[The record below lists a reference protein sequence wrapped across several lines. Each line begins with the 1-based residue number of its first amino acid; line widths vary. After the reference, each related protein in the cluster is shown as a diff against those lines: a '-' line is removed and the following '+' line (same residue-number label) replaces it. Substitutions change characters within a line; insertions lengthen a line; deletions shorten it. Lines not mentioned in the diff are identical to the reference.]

1 MSFSDVLGAGGRNN
15 GSRQKN
21 KVFVFFFLVSVNKE
35 TLISALSGGRHRHI
49 VVRSRSSRRHSIVTV
64 RAMEGKKE
72 EDTFAEN

>member
-1 MSFSDVLGAGGRNN
+1 MAADRRTRFL
-15 GSRQKN
+15 
-21 KVFVFFFLVSVNKE
+21 FFFFLVSVNKE
-35 TLISALSGGRHRHI
+35 TLISALRGGRHRHI